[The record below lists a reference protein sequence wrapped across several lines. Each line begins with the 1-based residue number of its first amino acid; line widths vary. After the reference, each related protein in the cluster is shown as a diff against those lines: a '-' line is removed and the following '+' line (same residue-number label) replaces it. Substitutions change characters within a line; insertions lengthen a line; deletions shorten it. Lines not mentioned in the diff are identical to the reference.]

1 MRYEC
6 PICHEKYDSLDE
18 MYSCAKKCEQKDNF
32 EMIRKQKKDEII
44 TRFNELSNL
53 VKNYNEINPTAAQF
67 EVKLTEDQGYDRK
80 IEYM

>member
-18 MYSCAKKCEQKDNF
+18 MYSCAKKCEKKEDF
-32 EMIRKQKKDEII
+32 EVIRKKNKEEII
-44 TRFNELSNL
+44 IKFGELSNL
-53 VKNYNEINPTAAQF
+53 IKNYNEINPTAAQF
-67 EVKLTEDQGYDRK
+67 EVKLTEDQGYGRK